1 MNCLKKCFIFCLIA
15 AVLSFSCTAVFA
27 NQEANQVVFQAFM
40 FDDVYGGEF
49 YYDSVN
55 YAINKGIMS
64 GTGNNCFS
72 PDLSVSKAQMISVL
86 WNLSNQPQSELMQG
100 MNGKWYEKA
109 VSWGK
114 ETGIYPFE
122 ISQAEQ
128 SATRGEIGEM
138 LYLYAK
144 EGNQILLK
152 EEGDLSRFSDAD
164 KLTEKQ
170 KEVFAWLTESEI
182 MSGYPDGTLGA
193 DKTVVRGEWAVLLH
207 RFCEA
212 IMTGQLSDFPVSA
225 SYGALSATVMDN
237 KIGNF
242 WVKAGAVTASAP
254 IEKVI
259 AVTWCSS
266 DQSDMSWKE
275 LELRED
281 GSYGALVQAGD
292 HQFHFGNYTVDIYVH
307 LTNGMQLPLGRTTVQ
322 LDGDES
328 EARVAVQVN
337 KVYNQVGWDLYAC
350 YNWVVK
356 NVSYKKLPIPLAPP
370 AGYDASEWYAIQ
382 AFENRQGNCYC
393 YAAAFYH
400 LAKGLGYDARF
411 IQGQVGLARG
421 GFGPH
426 GWVIINMNGGSYI
439 CDPES
444 QHSVG
449 RYNFYMQ
456 PVGAPVFRYRWE

>member
-1 MNCLKKCFIFCLIA
+1 MMKYLKSLLLLCLIS
-15 AVLSFSCTAVFA
+15 AVLFSCTAVFA
-27 NQEANQVVFQAFM
+27 NQGFNEIVFQASM
-40 FDDVYGGEF
+40 FEDVYGGEF

-55 YAINKGIMS
+55 YAINKGMMS

-72 PDLSVSKAQMISVL
+72 PDMTVSKAQMISVL
-86 WNLSNQPQSELMQG
+86 WNLSNQPQSELVQG
-100 MNGKWYEKA
+100 LIGTWYEKA
-109 VSWGK
+109 ISWGK
-114 ETGIYPFE
+114 ETGVYPFE
-122 ISQAEQ
+122 ISEAEQ
-128 SATRGEIGEM
+128 PATRGEIGEM

-144 EGNQILLK
+144 ERKFSLS
-152 EEGDLSRFSDAD
+152 EEGELSRFSDAD
-164 KLTEKQ
+164 KLTDVQRKAL
-170 KEVFAWLTESEI
+170 AWLTEAEI
-182 MSGYPDGTLGA
+182 MGGYPDGTLGA
-193 DKTVVRGEWAVLLH
+193 DKTATRGECAVLLH
-207 RFCEA
+207 RFCETT
-212 IMTGQLSDFPVSA
+212 MEGQLSDFPIWA
-225 SYGALSATVMDN
+225 SYDGLSATVMDN

-242 WVKAGAVTASAP
+242 WVKAGAVKASAP

-259 AVTWCSS
+259 AVTWCSP

-292 HQFHFGNYTVDIYVH
+292 HQFHFGHYTVDVYAR
-307 LTNGMQLPLGRTTVQ
+307 LKNGMQLPLGRTTVQ

-370 AGYDASEWYAIQ
+370 AGYEASEWYAIQ
-382 AFENRQGNCYC
+382 AFENRAGNCYC

-426 GWVIINMNGGSYI
+426 GWVIINMNGSSYI